1 MLRVIRII
9 IFDSLKELISIYV
22 LSITA
27 NNSLKLPI
35 PVFMKTI
42 TSYPI
47 PIILLALLLI
57 IACRRSAVAPFDP
70 CKDAVPFK
78 AGLQISEIRGD
89 SLVETD
95 TVLINTTVSF
105 KATSPLLNY
114 ATFEYQIGG
123 APAIIT
129 EKKEVSLYF
138 DDRNVSPGELI
149 KVRLI
154 AKGKPNLACFPNDKS
169 VDTIEKSFRI
179 IHWKDAPIIGKYA
192 GYFGSDINKTDK
204 QVVEVRYLRPDSL
217 YTYGSFE
224 LFNIDKGCNST
235 ITNPYLLPNPYNVF
249 FKRTGARF
257 MVFIGDSGPGFAN
270 SCHAPSG
277 VLQLNHRDTITA
289 KFTYSKSLN
298 EINPRINETFN
309 GVRIK

>member
-1 MLRVIRII
+1 
-9 IFDSLKELISIYV
+9 
-22 LSITA
+22 
-27 NNSLKLPI
+27 
-35 PVFMKTI
+35 MKTI

-47 PIILLALLLI
+47 QIISVALLLM
-57 IACRRSAVAPFDP
+57 IACKHSTVTPFDP

-78 AGLQISEIRGD
+78 AGLQISEIHGD

-129 EKKEVSLYF
+129 EKKEVRLYF
-138 DDRNVSPGELI
+138 DDRNVSPGDLI

-154 AKGKPNLACFPNDKS
+154 AKGVPNTKCFPNDKS

-192 GYFGSDINKTDK
+192 GYFGSDVNKTDK
-204 QVVEVRYLRPDSL
+204 QVVEVRYLKPDSL
-217 YTYGSFE
+217 YTYGSFD

-235 ITNPYLLPNPYNVF
+235 VSNPNFLPDPYNILSTL
-249 FKRTGARF
+249 TGARF
-257 MVFIGDSGPGFAN
+257 MVISGGGRGAGFAN

-277 VLQLNHRDTITA
+277 VLQLKNRDTITA
-289 KFTYSKSLN
+289 KFTYSKSVN
-298 EINPRINETFN
+298 EITPRINETFS

>member
-1 MLRVIRII
+1 M
-9 IFDSLKELISIYV
+9 SI
-22 LSITA
+22 
-27 NNSLKLPI
+27 
-35 PVFMKTI
+35 FMKATHPF
-42 TSYPI
+42 YPI
-47 PIILLALLLI
+47 YPVTAILFAVLLV
-57 IACRRSAVAPFDP
+57 IACRHHAVVPHNP
-70 CKDAVPFK
+70 CRDAVPFK

-105 KATSPLLNY
+105 KAKTPLLSY
-114 ATFEYQIGG
+114 ATFEYRIG
-123 APAIIT
+123 AMDT
-129 EKKEVSLYF
+129 VTDKNEVRLYF

-169 VDTIEKSFRI
+169 VDTVEKSFRI

-192 GYFGSDINKTDK
+192 GYFGSDKAKTDK
-204 QVVEVRYLRPDSL
+204 QVVEVRYLKPDSL

-224 LFNIDKGCNST
+224 LFNIDKGCNTT

-249 FKRTGARF
+249 SKRTGAKF
-257 MVFIGDSGPGFAN
+257 MVFSGGGESGGVFVN
-270 SCHAPSG
+270 SCHAPAG
-277 VLQLNHRDTITA
+277 VLLLKSRDTVTA
-289 KFTYSKSLN
+289 KFTYSKAPGEL
-298 EINPRINETFN
+298 RINETFE